1 MTTIAA
7 SSAADV
13 GYAKTQNINTQYLQK
28 DVNTQVKYVKNFNV
42 SHKTQ
47 IKHNKSIRLLK
58 NENTTKKKTTHSK
71 NTVNEIIKTHAT
83 DSKKM
88 IGNSKVLN
96 SLTAK
101 KVVKHSNKNSV
112 NIQINTT
119 VSNAYLKSNFVENSV
134 NTQVKTPTTS
144 VTKQKKSEVKYAAAG
159 SKKKI
164 KKSKI
169 NTSSVRKLAAS
180 LTRGTKSKYTKAKKI
195 FNWVRDHIQYK
206 FYYNTRYGASGT
218 LKHRV
223 GNCADHAHLIVAL
236 SRDAGLKA
244 RYVHAKAHFRSG
256 HWYGHV
262 WAQILVNGKWY
273 TADAT
278 SSRNSF
284 GVARNWNRAVIK
296 GIYNKLP
303 F

>member
-13 GYAKTQNINTQYLQK
+13 GYAKTQNFNAQYLQK
-28 DVNTQVKYVKNFNV
+28 DINTQVKYVKIFNETN
-42 SHKTQ
+42 KTQ

-58 NENTTKKKTTHSK
+58 DENTTKKGTTHSK
-71 NTVNEIIKTHAT
+71 NTVYEIVKTHAT
-83 DSKKM
+83 DSKKK

-96 SLTAK
+96 SLAAK

-112 NIQINTT
+112 SIQINTT
-119 VSNAYLKSNFVENSV
+119 TNNASLKSIFVKNSV

-144 VTKQKKSEVKYAAAG
+144 VTKQKEFKVEYAAAG

-169 NTSSVRKLAAS
+169 NTSSVKALAAS

-278 SSRNSF
+278 SRKNSF